1 MNEKYI
7 LPGTP
12 ESRIETAIETLKKE
26 KGIILIDDENRE
38 NEGDLIFSAEKMNVT
53 DMALMI
59 RHCSGIVCLCLPEEK
74 AENLHL
80 PLMVKKNTSQY
91 NTAFTISIE
100 AAQGVTTGVSAYDRL
115 HTIKTAIAENAK
127 PESLHHPGHV
137 FPLIARSNGVFERE
151 GHTEGSVDLM
161 RLAGLSPYA
170 VLCELMNDDG
180 TMSRLPELSKFG
192 EIHKLPIVTILD
204 IKKYRTKVKNMK

>member
-1 MNEKYI
+1 MYF
-7 LPGTP
+7 L
-12 ESRIETAIETLKKE
+12 
-26 KGIILIDDENRE
+26 
-38 NEGDLIFSAEKMNVT
+38 
-53 DMALMI
+53 
-59 RHCSGIVCLCLPEEK
+59 
-74 AENLHL
+74 
-80 PLMVKKNTSQY
+80 
-91 NTAFTISIE
+91 
-100 AAQGVTTGVSAYDRL
+100 
-115 HTIKTAIAENAK
+115 
-127 PESLHHPGHV
+127 SL
-137 FPLIARSNGVFERE
+137 ARSNGVFERE